1 MILLKINYSFPNRIK
16 MRRRDEMEYKYLLDI
31 GLIIAVVKIFT
42 ILTQKIKMPKVLGGL
57 IAGIVLGP
65 AMLNI
70 VQTSSLLEALAQFGI
85 ILILFLAGMETSIKK
100 FIANRNKYVI
110 IAVMGVLVPLVLG
123 IACSFLYVRDIKTN
137 LFFGAV
143 ITATSVSITVETLI
157 EMKKIKSSVG
167 LAILGAGVVDDI
179 IGILF
184 LTVIMNSGNLSLST
198 VTITMLKVVLFFG
211 IAIVLGIL
219 SFKIFEKIEE
229 KDTKTDQMP
238 TYSIAF
244 ALLLAYLAELLG
256 VSGMIGA
263 YIAGL
268 VIGNTEKGR
277 KVRGKIDLVVH
288 MIFSPIFFASVGLKL
303 TTLQFRPT
311 VWLFILIFTA
321 ITILS
326 KVIGNGLGARICGY
340 PKDKAV
346 QIGIGMATRG
356 EVALI
361 IADAAKEIQLI
372 NEEVFSIV
380 VITVM
385 FVTLITPILLHYS
398 FQKSHRLEEAI
409 TEKT

>member
-1 MILLKINYSFPNRIK
+1 
-16 MRRRDEMEYKYLLDI
+16 MENKYLLDI
-31 GLIIAVVKIFT
+31 GLIIVVVKIFT
-42 ILTQKIKMPKVLGGL
+42 LITQKIKMPKVLGGL

-70 VQTSSLLEALAQFGI
+70 VQSSTILEALSKFGI
-85 ILILFLAGMETSIKK
+85 ILIMFLAGMETSIKK
-100 FIANRNKYVI
+100 FISDSNKYVI
-110 IAVMGVLVPLVLG
+110 IAIAGVIVPLIMG
-123 IACSFLYVRDIKTN
+123 TACSLMYVQDLKTN

-184 LTVIMNSGNLSLST
+184 LTIIMNSGNLHFST
-198 VTITMLKVVLFFG
+198 FSFVTVKVLLFFAM
-211 IAIVLGIL
+211 AILLSLIL
-219 SFKIFEKIEE
+219 FKIFEKIEQ
-229 KDTKTDQMP
+229 KDTKTEQMP

-244 ALLLAYLAELLG
+244 ALILAFIAEVLG
-256 VSGMIGA
+256 VSGIIGA

-288 MIFSPIFFASVGLKL
+288 TIFSPIFFASVGLKL
-303 TTLQFRPT
+303 TTLSFSIQ
-311 VWLFILIFTA
+311 VWVFIIIFTA

-326 KVIGNGLGARICGY
+326 KIVGNGLGAKICGY
-340 PKDKAV
+340 PKEKAIQV
-346 QIGIGMATRG
+346 GIGMATRG

-361 IADAAKEIQLI
+361 IAEEAKNINLI

-380 VITVM
+380 IITVM
-385 FVTLITPILLHYS
+385 LVTLITPILLHYS
-398 FQKSHRLEEAI
+398 FKKNVNAI
-409 TEKT
+409 EVSK

>member
-1 MILLKINYSFPNRIK
+1 
-16 MRRRDEMEYKYLLDI
+16 MEYKYLLDI
-31 GLIIAVVKIFT
+31 GLILVAVKIFT
-42 ILTQKIKMPKVLGGL
+42 IITQKIKMPKVLGGL

-70 VQTSSLLEALAQFGI
+70 VQNNTILEALSKFGI
-85 ILILFLAGMETSIKK
+85 ILIMFLAGMETSIKK
-100 FIANRNKYVI
+100 FIANSNKYII
-110 IAVMGVLVPLVLG
+110 IATIGVIVPLILG
-123 IACSFLYVRDIKTN
+123 TICSLIYIQDLKTN

-184 LTVIMNSGNLSLST
+184 LTIIMNSGNLHIKTFAL
-198 VTITMLKVVLFFG
+198 IIMKIILFFVMA
-211 IAIVLGIL
+211 IALGL
-219 SFKIFEKIEE
+219 LLFKVFEKIEE
-229 KDTKTDQMP
+229 KDIKTEQMP

-244 ALLLAYLAELLG
+244 ALILAYIAEMLG
-256 VSGMIGA
+256 VSGIIGA

-288 MIFSPIFFASVGLKL
+288 MIFSPIFFASVGLNL
-303 TTLQFRPT
+303 TTLNFSQA
-311 VWLFILIFTA
+311 VWIFIIIFTI
-321 ITILS
+321 ITIAS
-326 KVIGNGLGARICGY
+326 KIIGNGLGAKLCGY
-340 PKDKAV
+340 SKDKAI

-361 IADAAKEIQLI
+361 MAAEAQKTGLI

-380 VITVM
+380 IITVM
-385 FVTLITPILLHYS
+385 LVTLITPILLHYS
-398 FQKSHRLEEAI
+398 FKRNNIEE
-409 TEKT
+409 K

>member
-1 MILLKINYSFPNRIK
+1 
-16 MRRRDEMEYKYLLDI
+16 MENKYLLDI
-31 GLIIAVVKIFT
+31 GLIIVVVKIFT
-42 ILTQKIKMPKVLGGL
+42 LITQKIKMPKVLGGL

-70 VQTSSLLEALAQFGI
+70 VQSSTILEALSKFGI
-85 ILILFLAGMETSIKK
+85 ILIMFLAGMETSIKK
-100 FIANRNKYVI
+100 FISDSNKYVI
-110 IAVMGVLVPLVLG
+110 IAIAGVIVPLIMG
-123 IACSFLYVRDIKTN
+123 TACSLMYVQDLKTN

-184 LTVIMNSGNLSLST
+184 LTIIMNSGNLHFST
-198 VTITMLKVVLFFG
+198 FSFVTVKVLLFFAM
-211 IAIVLGIL
+211 AILLSLIL
-219 SFKIFEKIEE
+219 FKIFEKIEQ
-229 KDTKTDQMP
+229 KDTKTEQMP

-244 ALLLAYLAELLG
+244 ALILAFIAEVLG
-256 VSGMIGA
+256 VSGIIGA

-288 MIFSPIFFASVGLKL
+288 TIFSPIFFASVGLKL
-303 TTLQFRPT
+303 TTLSFSIQ
-311 VWLFILIFTA
+311 VWVFIIIFTA

-326 KVIGNGLGARICGY
+326 KIVGNGLGAKICGY
-340 PKDKAV
+340 PKEKAI

-361 IADAAKEIQLI
+361 IAEEAKNINLI

-380 VITVM
+380 IITVM
-385 FVTLITPILLHYS
+385 LVTLITPILLHYS
-398 FQKSHRLEEAI
+398 FERKNNVL
-409 TEKT
+409 

>member
-1 MILLKINYSFPNRIK
+1 
-16 MRRRDEMEYKYLLDI
+16 MEYKYLLDI

-42 ILTQKIKMPKVLGGL
+42 IITQKVKMPKVMGGL

-70 VQTSSLLEALAQFGI
+70 VQTSSILEALAKFGI
-85 ILILFLAGMETSIKK
+85 ILIMFLAGMETSIKK
-100 FIANRNKYVI
+100 FMANSNKYVI
-110 IAVMGVLVPLVLG
+110 IATMGVIVPLVLG
-123 IACSFLYVRDIKTN
+123 ILSSFLYVQDIKTN

-157 EMKKIKSSVG
+157 EMKKMKSSVG

-184 LTVIMNSGNLSLST
+184 LTIIMNSGNLS
-198 VTITMLKVVLFFG
+198 ITTFAMMVLKVVLFFG
-211 IAIVLGIL
+211 IAILLGVG

-244 ALLLAYLAELLG
+244 ALLLAYLAEMLG
-256 VSGMIGA
+256 VSGIIGA

-277 KVRGKIDLVVH
+277 KVRGKIDLVIH

-303 TTLQFRPT
+303 TTLQFNRP
-311 VWLFILIFTA
+311 VWLFILLFTA
-321 ITILS
+321 VTIIS
-326 KVIGNGLGARICGY
+326 KVVGNGMGAKLCGY
-340 PKDKAV
+340 PKDKAI

-361 IADAAKEIQLI
+361 IADAAKGNGLI

-385 FVTLITPILLHYS
+385 LVTLITPILLHYS
-398 FQKSHRLEEAI
+398 FKKNGNLSEESIPKKA
-409 TEKT
+409 

>member
-1 MILLKINYSFPNRIK
+1 
-16 MRRRDEMEYKYLLDI
+16 MENKYLLDI
-31 GLIIAVVKIFT
+31 GLIIVVVKIFT
-42 ILTQKIKMPKVLGGL
+42 IITQKIKMPKVLGGL

-65 AMLNI
+65 AMLNF
-70 VQTSSLLEALAQFGI
+70 VQSSTILEALSKFGI
-85 ILILFLAGMETSIKK
+85 ILIMFLAGMETSIKK
-100 FIANRNKYVI
+100 FVANSNKYVI
-110 IAVMGVLVPLVLG
+110 IAIAGVIVPLILG
-123 IACSFLYVRDIKTN
+123 TTCSLMYIQDLKTN

-184 LTVIMNSGNLSLST
+184 LTIIMNSGNLHFATFSFVT
-198 VTITMLKVVLFFG
+198 VKILLFFAM
-211 IAIVLGIL
+211 AILLSLIL
-219 SFKIFEKIEE
+219 FKIFEKIEQ
-229 KDTKTDQMP
+229 KDTKTEQMP

-244 ALLLAYLAELLG
+244 ALILAFIAEVLG
-256 VSGMIGA
+256 VSGIIGA

-288 MIFSPIFFASVGLKL
+288 TIFSPIFFASVGLKL
-303 TTLQFRPT
+303 TTLNFSMH
-311 VWLFILIFTA
+311 VWFFIIIFTA

-326 KVIGNGLGARICGY
+326 KIVGNGLGARICGY
-340 PKDKAV
+340 PKDKAI

-361 IADAAKEIQLI
+361 IAEEAKTINLI

-380 VITVM
+380 IITVM
-385 FVTLITPILLHYS
+385 LVTLITPILLHYS
-398 FQKSHRLEEAI
+398 FERKNNIL
-409 TEKT
+409 TNPMN

>member
-1 MILLKINYSFPNRIK
+1 
-16 MRRRDEMEYKYLLDI
+16 MENKYLLDI
-31 GLIIAVVKIFT
+31 GLIIVVVKIFT
-42 ILTQKIKMPKVLGGL
+42 LITQKIKMPKVLGGL

-70 VQTSSLLEALAQFGI
+70 VQSSTILEALSKFGI
-85 ILILFLAGMETSIKK
+85 ILIMFLAGMETSIKK
-100 FIANRNKYVI
+100 FISDSNKYVI
-110 IAVMGVLVPLVLG
+110 IAIAGVIVPLIMG
-123 IACSFLYVRDIKTN
+123 TACSLMYVQDLKTN

-184 LTVIMNSGNLSLST
+184 LTIIMNSGNLHFST
-198 VTITMLKVVLFFG
+198 FSFVTVKVLLFFAM
-211 IAIVLGIL
+211 AILLSLIL
-219 SFKIFEKIEE
+219 FKIFEKIEQ
-229 KDTKTDQMP
+229 KDTKTEQMP

-244 ALLLAYLAELLG
+244 ALILAFIAEVLG
-256 VSGMIGA
+256 VSGIIGA

-288 MIFSPIFFASVGLKL
+288 TIFSPIFFASVGLKL
-303 TTLQFRPT
+303 TTLSFSIQ
-311 VWLFILIFTA
+311 VWGFIIIFTA

-326 KVIGNGLGARICGY
+326 KIVGNGLGAKICGY
-340 PKDKAV
+340 PREKAIQV
-346 QIGIGMATRG
+346 GIGMATRG

-361 IADAAKEIQLI
+361 IAEEAKNINLI

-380 VITVM
+380 IITVM
-385 FVTLITPILLHYS
+385 LVTLITPILLHYS
-398 FQKSHRLEEAI
+398 FERKNNVL
-409 TEKT
+409 